1 MGFSWNF
8 VNQLSKEKVTLMAE
22 PPIPLEP
29 RNDPFHHALSNT
41 SRLVFKRLLHFPVL
55 PSTNAYLKPLAAV
68 GEPEGLIV
76 LADEQTAGT
85 GRLNRVW
92 HSPKGGLYFSSL
104 VRPMSI
110 AASDTPLITLT
121 TGIAVAKV
129 LNSALGIDAKLKWPN
144 DVLLDDRKVGGILVE
159 SAFIGSDIEYAV
171 IGIGINANITSS
183 DFPKSL
189 RRSVTSLQEKLIQ
202 PIDLPRLFEYL
213 VGQLEFWYLKLRDK
227 GFKAIEPHYRRLCST
242 LGKQVTVDLEEK
254 QVAGLAKALNAD
266 GSLIIQ
272 TTEGRQIIRSGD
284 VVSSTTTEENA

>member
-1 MGFSWNF
+1 
-8 VNQLSKEKVTLMAE
+8 
-22 PPIPLEP
+22 
-29 RNDPFHHALSNT
+29 
-41 SRLVFKRLLHFPVL
+41 
-55 PSTNAYLKPLAAV
+55 
-68 GEPEGLIV
+68 
-76 LADEQTAGT
+76 
-85 GRLNRVW
+85 
-92 HSPKGGLYFSSL
+92 
-104 VRPMSI
+104 MSI

>member
-1 MGFSWNF
+1 
-8 VNQLSKEKVTLMAE
+8 MAE

-76 LADEQTAGT
+76 LTDEQTAGT

-92 HSPKGGLYFSSL
+92 HSPQGGLYFSLL

-110 AASDTPLITLT
+110 TASDTPLITLT
-121 TGIAVAKV
+121 TGIAVAQV
-129 LNSALGIDAKLKWPN
+129 LNSALGLHAKLEWPN
-144 DVLLDDRKVGGILVE
+144 DVLLDNQKVGGILVE

-171 IGIGINANITSS
+171 IGIGINANATSS

-189 RRSVTSLQEKLIQ
+189 RSSVTSLQEKRQQ
-202 PIDLPRLFEYL
+202 PIDLPRLFGYL

-242 LGKQVTVDLEEK
+242 LGKQVTIELGEK
-254 QVAGLAKALNAD
+254 QLTGLAKGLNAD
-266 GSLIIQ
+266 GSLIVQ
-272 TTEGRQIIRSGD
+272 TTEGRQVILCGD
-284 VVSSTTTEENA
+284 VVSSTTNEDNV